1 MVNWLITGSVL
12 HGMPFSLDLSPLR
25 RLKVSSEKSRLT
37 PLSTKSG
44 WFVTGHYGSSIFT
57 AIHSVLSV
65 PCLPTAATAAASKP
79 FQWLTRQFHW
89 LPDGFW
95 HWNHRISWARSC
107 FGMYHFYEFHV
118 KWIFSWNSA
127 YTYVYGNDIILCG
140 VYPCTNSPR
149 SSMSRTSR
157 VWTWKKHFWAR

>member
-12 HGMPFSLDLSPLR
+12 HGMPFSLDLSPPR
-25 RLKVSSEKSRLT
+25 SLKVSSERSRLA

-44 WFVTGHYGSSIFT
+44 WFVVTGHYGSSIFT

-79 FQWLTRQFHW
+79 FQWLNVNFT
-89 LPDGFW
+89 GFLMGSGTETIEYLEQG
-95 HWNHRISWARSC
+95 HVLACTIFMNSMSNRS
-107 FGMYHFYEFHV
+107 FLGTAPIHIHMGMTSF
-118 KWIFSWNSA
+118 
-127 YTYVYGNDIILCG
+127 C

-157 VWTWKKHFWAR
+157 VWTWKKHFWAG